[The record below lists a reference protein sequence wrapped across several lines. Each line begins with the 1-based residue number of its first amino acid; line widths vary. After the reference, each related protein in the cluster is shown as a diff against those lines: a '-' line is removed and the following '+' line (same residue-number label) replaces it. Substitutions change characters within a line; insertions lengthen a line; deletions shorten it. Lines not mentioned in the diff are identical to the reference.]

1 MPKTENK
8 INIYQYY
15 SGLITLINQKEV
27 ERKKYKQKVLD
38 DLYNQPNFTK
48 IVGDYEYSIR
58 PSYNKFIVNAYR
70 LKMKY
75 PAIYKECSKLI
86 TISETIRRKRIK

>member
-1 MPKTENK
+1 MSKTETK

-27 ERKKYKQKVLD
+27 ERKKYKQKVIE

-48 IVGDYEYSIR
+48 IVGEYEYSIK
-58 PSYNKFIVNAYR
+58 PAYNRFIVDAYR

-86 TISETIRRKRIK
+86 TISESIKRKRIK

>member
-1 MPKTENK
+1 MSKTNT

-15 SGLITLINQKEV
+15 SGLITVINQKNI

-48 IVGDYEYSIR
+48 IIGDYKYSIR
-58 PSYNKFIVNAYR
+58 PSYNKFIVDTFK

-86 TISETIRRKRIK
+86 TINESIKRKHIK